1 MRKKRRRT
9 RKNRPKSAR
18 KVHRRSTKKVAR
30 LPLTV
35 LGPHDGGRRRK
46 RRTRRG
52 RKKRRK
58 RRKTRRKRCRK
69 KCKKHSKV
77 HFYREVGEAEA
88 AEGHEHCQHGG
99 GDPQN
104 DMLDAI
110 KENHEVGI
118 VQALHNGAKVNE
130 PKYYLEP
137 KPLEADSPEGR
148 ICTGETVMRKGHRTP
163 LIRAIQDNAGMGI
176 IEQILGDKVGQEP
189 GIDLKFKDPWYEPP
203 KTALEIAKKLGNKG
217 AIKKIKARGGAD
229 AGEETEGGDK
239 MDSETDK
246 KNKF

>member
-9 RKNRPKSAR
+9 RKKRR
-18 KVHRRSTKKVAR
+18 KT
-30 LPLTV
+30 
-35 LGPHDGGRRRK
+35 RRK
-46 RRTRRG
+46 R
-52 RKKRRK
+52 RRK
-58 RRKTRRKRCRK
+58 RRKTRRKKRRK
-69 KCKKHSKV
+69 RRK
-77 HFYREVGEAEA
+77 RRR
-88 AEGHEHCQHGG
+88 QRGG

-118 VQALHNGAKVNE
+118 VQALQNGAKVNE

-148 ICTGETVMRKGHRTP
+148 ICTGEVVMRKGHRTP

-203 KTALEIAKKLGNKG
+203 KTALEIAKKLDNKG

-229 AGEETEGGDK
+229 AGEETEGA
-239 MDSETDK
+239 DSLAETDK
-246 KNKF
+246 KNKYEF